1 MKSYHMTDESV
12 PDAKRALIISDS
24 RKSEKVNLWDYLSNL
39 VVKNGKL
46 ENNLSNAADVVF
58 KSKNPK
64 RYI

>member
-58 KSKNPK
+58 
-64 RYI
+64 YI

>member
-1 MKSYHMTDESV
+1 MTDESV

-24 RKSEKVNLWDYLSNL
+24 RKSEKVNLWDYLTNL

-46 ENNLSNAADVVF
+46 ENNLSNAPDVVF

-64 RYI
+64 SYI

>member
-1 MKSYHMTDESV
+1 MTDESV